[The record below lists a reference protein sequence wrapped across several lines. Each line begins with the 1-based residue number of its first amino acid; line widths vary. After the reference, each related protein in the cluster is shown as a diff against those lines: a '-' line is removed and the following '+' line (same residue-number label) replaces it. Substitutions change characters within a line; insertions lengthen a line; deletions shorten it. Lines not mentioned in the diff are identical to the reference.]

1 MKKADEGIVDLEWQ
15 EVYALF
21 YPKIYKHEYRRNL
34 ELELQIELEE
44 SVRRNQDNPDVCGYH
59 QENVGWMGDGFHDNS
74 MKDLR
79 RNYANSKWPKPLQGY

>member
-59 QENVGWMGDGFHDNS
+59 QEDIGWMDDPQMNVL
-74 MKDLR
+74 KDLR
-79 RNYANSKWPKPLQGY
+79 RNYAASKWPKPLRVY